1 MLKNYLVTALRHLRR
16 NSVYSFI
23 NIAGLSTGLSCS
35 LLIFLWATD
44 EFSFNQFHGNYNT
57 LYKVYMNHEL
67 SGTLE
72 TQPNVPY
79 PLQEAIANASPHVK
93 HVSVTNYGEGN
104 LLTAGEKKI
113 NKVGNA
119 VSEDFLKM
127 FSFNVIIGDSTT
139 ALTDPFS
146 IVLTRSTATALFG
159 DKDPLG
165 QYVKIDNNHE
175 VKVTGV
181 IADVVAQSTF
191 QFDYLL
197 PFSFYELTQEWVKNS
212 KDSWRNNSFQMY
224 VELDRSESLETV
236 NETIK
241 ELIGKH
247 HTTEKMG
254 QVFLHPMSHWRL
266 YSDFENGKVSGGR
279 IESVRQ
285 VLIIAGLILIVACI
299 NFMNMATAK
308 SEGRAREVGIRK
320 SVGSRRPQLIVQFL
334 GESVLVTLLAFVLSI
349 VLVELLLPSYN
360 LLVSKQLTIDYS
372 SSWFWSTALAIVLIT
387 GSIAGSYPAFYL
399 SSFKPVKVLKGK
411 IFAGKGATT
420 PRKVL
425 VTLQFGFSIFLIV
438 GTIAIYRQVSFL
450 KDRQVGYDR
459 ENLML
464 LWTNTEI
471 ESSFQTIKDELI
483 KTGVVKG
490 VCKSSSPI
498 TRVFSTTDLEW
509 PGKSKDQRVSFT
521 SLATEYDYTE
531 TMGIKMLAG
540 RDFSRDFKSDSS
552 AIIINKA
559 ALDVMKL
566 EKPIGETVRMWNK
579 NWTIIGVMNNVVMDS
594 PYHPVSPLVMIFSPD
609 WSSTVTVR
617 LEQTNSIS
625 ASVEKVEGVFKRLNP
640 NYPMWYR
647 FADDEFNA
655 KYSGITLVS
664 RLAGIFATLAV
675 LITCLGLF
683 GLTAFTAERRQKEIS
698 IRKVLGAN
706 VASLVLLISKDFT
719 KLVVIAAFISSPIAW
734 LFINHYL
741 QRYPYRIDLEWWTLP
756 LTGSAALLLT
766 IIVVGIQ
773 AIRSASANPATCLRN
788 E

>member
-1 MLKNYLVTALRHLRR
+1 MLKNYLITAIRHLRR
-16 NSVYSFI
+16 NSVYSFL
-23 NIAGLSTGLSCS
+23 NIAGLSTGLACS
-35 LLIFLWATD
+35 LLIFLWAAD
-44 EFSFNQFHGNYNT
+44 EFSFNQFHRNYTT
-57 LYKVYMNHEL
+57 LYKVHMNQEL
-67 SGTLE
+67 SGILQ
-72 TQPNVPY
+72 TQTTVPY
-79 PLQEAIANASPHVK
+79 PLKEALANASPHVK
-93 HVSVTNYGEGN
+93 HVSMTNYGEGN
-104 LLTAGEKKI
+104 LLTAGENKI

-127 FSFNVIIGDSTT
+127 FSFNVIMGDSTK
-139 ALTDPFS
+139 ALADPFS

-159 DKDPLG
+159 DEDPLG

-181 IADVVAQSTF
+181 IADVVPQSTLR
-191 QFDYLL
+191 FDYLL
-197 PFSFYELTQEWVKNS
+197 PFSFYESTQGWVKNS
-212 KDSWRNNSFQMY
+212 KGSWKNNSFQMY
-224 VELDRSESLETV
+224 VELDRSESLESV
-236 NETIK
+236 NEAIK
-241 ELIGKH
+241 DLIGKNY
-247 HTTEKMG
+247 TQEKMG
-254 QVFLHPMSHWRL
+254 QVFLHPMSKWKL
-266 YSDFENGKVSGGR
+266 YSDFENGKVVGGK

-285 VLIIAGLILIVACI
+285 VLIIAVLILVIACI

-320 SVGSRRPQLIVQFL
+320 SVGSRRLQLVFQFL
-334 GESVLVTLLAFVLSI
+334 GESILVTSLAFLFSI
-349 VLVELLLPSYN
+349 VLVEMLLPSYN
-360 LLVSKQLTIDYS
+360 TLVSKQLLIDYS
-372 SSWFWSTALAIVLIT
+372 NPWFWSAAAAIVLIT

-399 SSFKPVKVLKGK
+399 SSFKPVKVLKGR
-411 IFAGKGATT
+411 IVASKGATT

-438 GTIAIYRQVSFL
+438 GTIAIYRQISFL
-450 KDRQVGYDR
+450 RDRQVGYDR

-483 KTGVVKG
+483 RTGVVKG

-498 TRVFSTTDLEW
+498 TRVFSSTDLEW
-509 PGKSKDQRVSFT
+509 PGKLQDQRVSFT

-566 EKPIGETVRMWNK
+566 EKPIGETVRMWNRE
-579 NWTIIGVMNNVVMDS
+579 WTIIGVMNDVVMDS
-594 PYHPVSPLVMIFSPD
+594 PYHPVSPLVMIFSPE

-617 LEQTNSIS
+617 LEQSNNIS
-625 ASVEKVEGVFKRLNP
+625 ASVEKVEGVFKKLNP

-647 FADDEFNA
+647 FADEEFDT
-655 KYSGITLVS
+655 KFSGINLIS

-675 LITCLGLF
+675 VITCLGLF
-683 GLTAFTAERRQKEIS
+683 GLSAFTAEQRKKEIG
-698 IRKVLGAN
+698 IRKVLGAT
-706 VASLVLLISKDFT
+706 VPGLVLLISKDFS
-719 KLVVIAAFISSPIAW
+719 KLVVVAALITSPIAW
-734 LFINHYL
+734 QFINHYL
-741 QRYPYRIDLEWWTLP
+741 EQYPYRIDVAWWTLP
-756 LTGSAALLLT
+756 LTGAAALLLT
-766 IIVVGIQ
+766 IIVVGGQ
-773 AIRSASANPATCLRN
+773 AIRSARTNPVTCLRN

>member
-1 MLKNYLVTALRHLRR
+1 MLKNYLITAVRHLRR
-16 NSVYSFI
+16 NSFYSFL
-23 NIAGLSTGLSCS
+23 NIAGLSTGLACS
-35 LLIFLWATD
+35 LLIFLWAAD
-44 EFSFNQFHGNYNT
+44 EFSFDQFHHNYTT
-57 LYKVYMNHEL
+57 LYKVYMNQEL
-67 SGTLE
+67 SGELQ
-72 TQPNVPY
+72 TQTTVPY
-79 PLQEAIANASPHVK
+79 PLKDAIANESSHVK
-93 HVSVTNYGEGN
+93 HVSMTNYGEGN
-104 LLTAGEKKI
+104 LLTAGENKV

-139 ALTDPFS
+139 ALDDPFS

-159 DKDPLG
+159 ENDPLG

-181 IADVVAQSTF
+181 IADVVPQSTLR
-191 QFDYLL
+191 FDYLL
-197 PFSFYELTQEWVKNS
+197 PFSFYESTQEWVKNS
-212 KDSWRNNSFQMY
+212 KASWRNNSFQMY
-224 VELDRSESLETV
+224 VELDQSESLDAV
-236 NETIK
+236 NEAIK
-241 ELIGKH
+241 DLIRKN

-254 QVFLHPMSHWRL
+254 QVFLHPMSSWKL
-266 YSDFENGKVSGGR
+266 YSDFENGKVSGGK

-285 VLIIAGLILIVACI
+285 VLIIAVLILIIACI

-320 SVGSRRPQLIVQFL
+320 SVGSRRPQLVFQFL
-334 GESVLVTLLAFVLSI
+334 GESILVTLIAFVLSI
-349 VLVELLLPSYN
+349 VLVEMLLPSYN

-372 SSWFWSTALAIVLIT
+372 NPWFWSCAVVIVLIT

-399 SSFKPVKVLKGK
+399 SSFTPVKVLKGK
-411 IFAGKGATT
+411 IIAGKGATT

-425 VTLQFGFSIFLIV
+425 VTLQFGFAIFLIV
-438 GTIAIYRQVSFL
+438 GTIAIYRQISFL

-483 KTGVVKG
+483 KTGAVKG

-498 TRVFSTTDLEW
+498 TRVFSSTDLEW
-509 PGKSKDQRVSFT
+509 PGKPSDQRVSFT

-540 RDFSRDFKSDSS
+540 RDFSREFKSDSS

-559 ALDVMKL
+559 ALDIMKL
-566 EKPIGETVRMWNK
+566 EKPIGETVRMWNRD
-579 NWTIIGVMNNVVMDS
+579 WTIIGVMNDVVMDS
-594 PYHPVSPLVMIFSPD
+594 PYHPVSPLVMIFEPG
-609 WSSTVTVR
+609 WSSTITVR
-617 LEQTNSIS
+617 LEQTSNLS

-647 FADDEFNA
+647 FADDEFDTKFSSIN
-655 KYSGITLVS
+655 LVS

-675 LITCLGLF
+675 VITCLGLF
-683 GLTAFTAERRQKEIS
+683 GLSAFTAEQRQKEIG

-706 VASLVLLISKDFT
+706 VPGLVLLISKDFT
-719 KLVVIAAFISSPIAW
+719 KLVVIAALISSPIAW
-734 LFINHYL
+734 QFINHYL
-741 QRYPYRIDLEWWTLP
+741 QKYPYRINLEWWTLP
-756 LTGSAALLLT
+756 LTGAAALLLT
-766 IIVVGIQ
+766 ITVVGIQ
-773 AIRSASANPATCLRN
+773 AIRSARANPVTCLRN

>member
-1 MLKNYLVTALRHLRR
+1 MLKNYLITALRHLSR
-16 NSVYSFI
+16 NSFYSFL
-23 NIAGLSTGLSCS
+23 NIAGLSTGLACS
-35 LLIFLWATD
+35 LLIFLWAAD
-44 EFSFNQFHGNYNT
+44 EFSFNQFHGNYTT
-57 LYKVYMNHEL
+57 LYKVYMNQEL
-67 SGTLE
+67 SGMLQ
-72 TQPNVPY
+72 TQPTVPY
-79 PLQEAIANASPHVK
+79 PLKEAIANESSHVK
-93 HVSVTNYGEGN
+93 HVSMTNYGEGN
-104 LLTAGEKKI
+104 LLTAGENKI

-127 FSFNVIIGDSTT
+127 FSFNVIMGDSTT
-139 ALTDPFS
+139 ALADPFS

-181 IADVVAQSTF
+181 IADVVPQSTLR
-191 QFDYLL
+191 FDYLL
-197 PFSFYELTQEWVKNS
+197 PFSFYESTQEWVKNS
-212 KDSWRNNSFQMY
+212 KVSWRNNSFQMY
-224 VELDRSESLETV
+224 VELDRSESLGIV
-236 NETIK
+236 NEAIK
-241 ELIGKH
+241 DLIMKN

-254 QVFLHPMSHWRL
+254 QIFLHPMSSWKL
-266 YSDFENGKVSGGR
+266 YSDFENGKVSGGK

-285 VLIIAGLILIVACI
+285 VLIIAVLILVVACI

-320 SVGSRRPQLIVQFL
+320 SVGSRRPQLVFQFL
-334 GESVLVTLLAFVLSI
+334 GESILVTLFAFVLSI
-349 VLVELLLPSYN
+349 VLVEMLLPSYN
-360 LLVSKQLTIDYS
+360 LLVNKQLTIDYS
-372 SSWFWSTALAIVLIT
+372 SPWFWSSAAAIILIT

-411 IFAGKGATT
+411 IVAGKGATT

-438 GTIAIYRQVSFL
+438 GTIAIYRQISFL

-483 KTGVVKG
+483 KTGAVKG

-498 TRVFSTTDLEW
+498 TRVFSSTDLEW
-509 PGKSKDQRVSFT
+509 PGKPKDQRVSFT

-531 TMGIKMLAG
+531 TMGIKMSAG

-566 EKPIGETVRMWNK
+566 EKPIGETVRMWNRD
-579 NWTIIGVMNNVVMDS
+579 WTIIGVMNDVVMDS
-594 PYHPVSPLVMIFSPD
+594 PYHPVSPLVMIFSPE

-617 LEQTNSIS
+617 LEQTNNLS
-625 ASVEKVEGVFKRLNP
+625 ASVEKVEAVFKRLNP
-640 NYPMWYR
+640 NYPIWYR
-647 FADDEFNA
+647 FADDEFDTKFSSIN
-655 KYSGITLVS
+655 LVS

-675 LITCLGLF
+675 VITCLGLF
-683 GLTAFTAERRQKEIS
+683 GLSAFTAEQRQKEIG

-706 VASLVLLISKDFT
+706 VTGLVLLISKDFT
-719 KLVVIAAFISSPIAW
+719 KLVVIAALISSPIAW
-734 LFINHYL
+734 QFINHYL
-741 QRYPYRIDLEWWTLP
+741 QRYPYRINLEWWTLP
-756 LTGSAALLLT
+756 LTGAAALLLT
-766 IIVVGIQ
+766 IIVVGVQ
-773 AIRSASANPATCLRN
+773 AIRSARANPVTCLRN